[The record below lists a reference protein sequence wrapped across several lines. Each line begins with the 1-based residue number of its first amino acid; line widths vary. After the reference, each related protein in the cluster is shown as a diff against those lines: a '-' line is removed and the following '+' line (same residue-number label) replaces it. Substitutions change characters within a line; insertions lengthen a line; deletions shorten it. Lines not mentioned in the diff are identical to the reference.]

1 MKNALMIVSPNKYN
15 ILNIG
20 DYIQALAAQQYLGHI
35 DVYIDRDYELSTYNG
50 DPVNMIMNGWYMDH
64 PENFPPSDKIHPF
77 YIAVHINKLALPE
90 ILRDECIEHFKKY
103 QPIGCRD
110 YHTVELLKDKGID
123 AYFSG
128 CLTLTLGKKY
138 KWSGE
143 RKGIYMVEPYFS
155 TYNFSK
161 RPKMILKAFCT
172 LITNY
177 SKIKIISSKKK
188 ETSLR
193 ALLHNSIFFREYR
206 KCFDEKILLE
216 AEYISQANLE
226 IAQLSVE
233 ERFDY
238 AKELIQKYSKAK
250 LVITSRIHCGLPCLG
265 LETPVIY
272 TLNKQSISISTD
284 RFGGLIDLFNV
295 IEWNKDSL
303 NFPTR
308 KKITIDNI
316 PQNKNNWKIIA
327 EKLYHTVKEHFK

>member
-15 ILNIG
+15 VLNIG

-77 YIAVHINKLALPE
+77 YIAVHINRLALPE
-90 ILRDECIEHFKKY
+90 ILRDECIKHFKKY

-110 YHTVELLKDKGID
+110 YNTVQLLQAKGVD

-128 CLTLTLGKKY
+128 CLTLTLGKTY
-138 KWSGE
+138 KWNGE
-143 RKGIYMVEPYFS
+143 RKGIYMVDPYFS

-161 RPKMILKAFCT
+161 RPSMILKA
-172 LITNY
+172 LYTNY
-177 SKIKIISSKKK
+177 FKIRIISKKK
-188 ETSLR
+188 KDTSLR

-206 KCFDEKILLE
+206 KCFEENILLE
-216 AEYISQANLE
+216 AEYISQSNSE
-226 IAQLSVE
+226 IAHLSIK

-250 LVITSRIHCGLPCLG
+250 LVITSKIHCGLPCLG

-272 TLNKQSISISTD
+272 TLDKQADSISTD

-303 NFPTR
+303 TSSR
-308 KKITIDNI
+308 KININNI
-316 PQNKNNWKIIA
+316 PQNKDSWEIIA

>member
-1 MKNALMIVSPNKYN
+1 MIVSPNKYN

-90 ILRDECIEHFKKY
+90 ILRPKCLEHFKKY

-110 YHTVELLKDKGID
+110 YYTANLLKQKGIE

-128 CLTLTLGKKY
+128 CLTLTLGKTY

-161 RPKMILKAFCT
+161 RPKMILTAFYT
-172 LITNY
+172 LFTNY
-177 SKIKIISSKKK
+177 PKIRIISRKKK
-188 ETSLR
+188 DTSLK
-193 ALLHNSIFFREYR
+193 ALLHNSIFFKEYR
-206 KCFDEKILLE
+206 KCFEENILLE
-216 AEYISQANLE
+216 AEYISQSNSE

-233 ERFDY
+233 ERFNL

-272 TLNKQSISISTD
+272 TLDKQADSISTD

-303 NFPTR
+303 TYSR
-308 KKITIDNI
+308 KININNI
-316 PQNKNNWKIIA
+316 PQNKDSWKIIA